1 MVLPDILHIMEDL
14 SEEDIVK
21 VLNRK
26 RGYPDRRGFPWDKKE
41 DQYLESLFNQGLTYF
56 DIAREH
62 KRSRTAIILRLN
74 HLGLTNEK
82 IEYPNFSKKGRFQL
96 FI

>member
-1 MVLPDILHIMEDL
+1 MVLPEITQIMHL

-21 VLNRK
+21 LLNRK
-26 RGYPDRRGFPWDKKE
+26 LGYPERRGFPWCKKE
-41 DQYLESLFNQGLTYF
+41 DEQLESLFVQGLTYF
-56 DIAREH
+56 DIAKEH

-82 IEYPNFSKKGRFQL
+82 IEYPNFSKKRRIQI